1 MCRARLLD
9 VLRAPEDARR
19 VNGMSEINVFLI
31 LALIAGLAVIAKG
44 TRQPYPI
51 VFLVG
56 GIALAFVPG
65 MPTIKLAPE
74 LVFLVFLPPL
84 IFGDAYVTDWRQF
97 KRYIQPITM
106 LATGLVVAT
115 SVSVAFVA
123 HWVIGLPLDVGFVL
137 GAILSPT
144 DTIATDAIA
153 EETGMPRRLQ
163 TILGGESLINDAT
176 GLVLYKF
183 AVASVMIGTFS
194 FGAAAIQFVYVAVVG
209 IVIGIGGGM
218 IGYRASKF
226 LFEKDL
232 TDDVISVTITLVT
245 PFLVY
250 LAADRIGVS
259 GVLAAATAGMVLGQ
273 KGGGMYT
280 PSARILGA
288 GVWNT
293 LFFLFNGAL
302 FIILGLQLRSIFT
315 ELMIFPAGTLAQ
327 YALVIAATVIGV
339 RFVWVFG
346 SRIRARF
353 DPRGMEREN
362 GLPTNGAS
370 FVLAWAGMRGIVSL
384 AAALS
389 IPDTVSAGAP
399 FPARDLILF
408 ITFAVILV
416 TLLGQGLSL
425 PWFIRKL
432 GVVDAEPADATGAL
446 ARVRLSEAALG
457 RLVELEAS
465 FVTTTQW
472 EVAGRL
478 RTKYEDQVTHFSLH
492 IEGST
497 NDQDEHYHD
506 LERNL
511 VREALNAERTALT
524 DLRHAGE
531 ISDATFRRVQYDI
544 DLAESRLLRP

>member
-1 MCRARLLD
+1 M
-9 VLRAPEDARR
+9 
-19 VNGMSEINVFLI
+19 NEINMFLI
-31 LALIAGLAVIAKG
+31 LALIAVLAVIAKG

-51 VFLVG
+51 VFLIG

-65 MPTIKLAPE
+65 MPAIKLAPD

-97 KRYIQPITM
+97 KRYIQPIAM
-106 LATGLVVAT
+106 LATVLVVAT

-153 EETGMPRRLQ
+153 EETGLPRRLQ

-183 AVASVMIGTFS
+183 AVASVIIGSFS
-194 FGAAAIQFVYVAVVG
+194 FGTALLQFAYVAAVG
-209 IVIGIGGGM
+209 IGIGIGGG
-218 IGYRASKF
+218 F
-226 LFEKDL
+226 LAYKITRFLYEKDL
-232 TDDVISVTITLVT
+232 TDDVITVTITLVT

-250 LAADRIGVS
+250 LAADRLGAS
-259 GVLAAATAGMVLGQ
+259 GVLAAATGGMMLGR

-280 PSARILGA
+280 PEARIVGRS
-288 GVWNT
+288 VWNT
-293 LFFLFNGAL
+293 LFFVFNGAL
-302 FIILGLQLRSIFT
+302 FIILGLQLRSIFAQ
-315 ELMIFPAGTLAQ
+315 LSIFPTATLAQ

-339 RFVWVFG
+339 RFLWVFG
-346 SRIRARF
+346 SRLCARF
-353 DPRGMEREN
+353 QAKAMEREA
-362 GLPTNGAS
+362 GLPPRSGS

-389 IPDTVSAGAP
+389 IPETVAAGAP

-416 TLLGQGLSL
+416 TLLGQGLTL
-425 PWFIRKL
+425 PWFIRRF
-432 GVVDAEPADATGAL
+432 GVVDLEPADASGAL

-457 RLVELEAS
+457 RLIELEATFQS
-465 FVTTTQW
+465 TTQW

-478 RTKYEDQVTHFSLH
+478 RAKYEDQMTHFRLHLDGSTDERDH
-492 IEGST
+492 IEH
-497 NDQDEHYHD
+497 E
-506 LERNL
+506 LERTL
-511 VREALNAERTALT
+511 VRETINAERAALAEM
-524 DLRHAGE
+524 RHAGE
-531 ISDATFRRVQYDI
+531 ISDEAFRRVQYDI
-544 DLAESRLLRP
+544 DLAESRLLTP